1 MTTTNLRKLKRHT
14 AFKFSPFGDTYIRY
28 PYDYSKRMYLVV
40 DYYLPVCRT
49 YCKGDTIVYVDSSF
63 NDDLPF

>member
-1 MTTTNLRKLKRHT
+1 MRTTLLKKLNLHT
-14 AFKFSPFGDTYIRY
+14 AFKFSPFGDTYIRSA
-28 PYDYSKRMYLVV
+28 YDYSKKMYLVF

-49 YCKGDTIVYVDSSF
+49 YCEGDTTVYVDPHF

>member
-1 MTTTNLRKLKRHT
+1 MTTTILKKLKRNT
-14 AFKFSPFGDTYIRY
+14 AFKFSPFGDTYLRCA
-28 PYDYSKRMYLVV
+28 YDFSKQLYCVV

-49 YCKGDTIVYVDSSF
+49 YCDGDTIVYVDPHF

>member
-1 MTTTNLRKLKRHT
+1 MKTSLLRKLKLHT
-14 AFKFSPFGDTYIRY
+14 AFKFSPFGGTYIRCA
-28 PYDYSKRMYLVV
+28 YDYSKKMYLVV

-49 YCKGDTIVYVDSSF
+49 YCEPDTIVYVDPHF